1 MKFTAAVTLGDKKNE
16 ELKALAKA
24 DYKLDK
30 VDEISTTMKNRI
42 IALRNTIESGIGQD
56 SYRGTKLWLLNGLTT
71 FFSNE
76 KKYKTNEDKFESLTD
91 GTDLRKLDN
100 AYRML
105 VA

>member
-1 MKFTAAVTLGDKKNE
+1 
-16 ELKALAKA
+16 
-24 DYKLDK
+24 
-30 VDEISTTMKNRI
+30 MKNRI

-105 VA
+105 AA